1 MPQTD
6 YLVLMGIGGLL
17 IFLGLVAIIWGRIEA
32 KGYYDSLSG
41 RTDVREYLEH
51 WPPHSKSGTLK
62 AGGWI
67 AFTIGLIMLVVG
79 GCFRL
84 WGLGSL
90 SSSPPV
96 PRLLQWR

>member
-1 MPQTD
+1 MPHSD
-6 YLVLMGIGGLL
+6 YLVLVGIGGLF

-51 WPPHSKSGTLK
+51 WPRHPYSLTLK

-67 AFTIGLIMLVVG
+67 AFASGLIMLAVG
-79 GCFRL
+79 GGFWL
-84 WGLGSL
+84 WG
-90 SSSPPV
+90 
-96 PRLLQWR
+96 